1 MFDTRHLKL
10 IVAVSEER
18 SVTRAGERLH
28 LTQSALSHQLRDIEE
43 RLGTPLFSRVNKR
56 MILTQAGERLLQS
69 AHQVLDELKRAE
81 DDIAQI
87 AAGDH
92 GALRI
97 STECYT
103 CYHWLPE
110 MMKEF
115 NRKFPKVEVKIMLEA
130 TRHPIEALLDGKL
143 DFAIVSTTERDK
155 RLVYKPLFQDEM
167 VVIMAPHHPLAAR
180 SYITAKDF
188 ADQTMFAYTPTS
200 NSTVYNHVLV
210 PAGIK
215 PARFSEVQLTEAII
229 EMVKAGLGISALARW
244 AVAREIDSGKLVARP
259 LTRKGFHRQWSA
271 ALLKNDFTPAY
282 VTEFVELLSRRSLP
296 VVKPGKAVLATWN
309 VGPEGSRNQRKG
321 TKEQSNKELS

>member
-1 MFDTRHLKL
+1 MLDTRHLKL
-10 IVAVSEER
+10 IVAVSEEK

-43 RLGTPLFSRVNKR
+43 RLGTPLFSRLNKR

-69 AHQVLDELKRAE
+69 ARQVLDELKRAE

-92 GALRI
+92 GSLRI

-110 MMKEF
+110 MLKDF
-115 NRKFPKVEVKIMLEA
+115 NRKFPKVEVKILLEA
-130 TRHPIEALLDGKL
+130 THRPIPALLNGKL
-143 DFAIVSTTERDK
+143 DFAIVSDLVRDK
-155 RLVYKPLFQDEM
+155 RLSYKALFHDEV
-167 VVIMAPHHPLAAR
+167 VVIMAPHHPLAR
-180 SYITAKDF
+180 RPYISPKDF
-188 ADQTMFAYTPTS
+188 ADQTVFSYSPPAE
-200 NSTVYNHVLV
+200 STLYNKVLL
-210 PAGIK
+210 PAGVK

-229 EMVKAGLGISALARW
+229 EMVKAGLGVSALARW
-244 AVAREIDSGKLVARP
+244 AVARQIESGQLVARP

-282 VTEFVELLSRRSLP
+282 VTEFIELLSRRSLP
-296 VVKPGKAVLATWN
+296 VVKPGKI
-309 VGPEGSRNQRKG
+309 
-321 TKEQSNKELS
+321 LSAA